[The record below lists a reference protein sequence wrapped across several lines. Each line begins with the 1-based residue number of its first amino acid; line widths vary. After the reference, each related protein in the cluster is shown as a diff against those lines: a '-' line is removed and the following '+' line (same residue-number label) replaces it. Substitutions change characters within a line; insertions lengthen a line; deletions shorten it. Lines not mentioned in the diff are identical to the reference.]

1 MDCKQLLIDSGLRMI
16 NSSLTVETWG
26 NISFRD
32 AASGNIYITPSGMDY
47 SACCCDDILVY
58 ALDGTRLEGERKPS
72 IELELHLS
80 IMRQRPEINAVVH
93 THPIYSMVF
102 ACLKQNIP
110 LVMDEAAQ
118 SLGEEIKVAEYAL
131 PGSPELA
138 ANCLAALGEN
148 GYACLLQSHGAV
160 CIGET
165 MAAAFRT
172 ATVLELTARIYHMC
186 KQIGEPKPISRENI
200 AFMRDYFLSKYG
212 QGK

>member
-1 MDCKQLLIDSGLRMI
+1 MDCKQLLIDAGLTMI
-16 NSSLTVETWG
+16 NSQLTVETWG

-32 AASGNIYITPSGMDY
+32 TTTGNIYITPSGMDY
-47 SACCCDDILVY
+47 HACCCDDILVY
-58 ALDGTRLEGERKPS
+58 KLDGTRLEGERKPS
-72 IELELHLS
+72 IELDLHLS
-80 IMRQRPEINAVVH
+80 VMRSRPEINAVVH

-102 ACLKQNIP
+102 ACLKQSIP

-138 ANCLAALGEN
+138 ANCVAALGKN

-160 CIGET
+160 CVGES
-165 MAAAFRT
+165 MEGAFRT
-172 ATVLELTARIYHMC
+172 AKVLELTAQIYHMC
-186 KQIGEPKPISRENI
+186 KQIGEPVPISKENI
-200 AFMRDYFLSKYG
+200 AIMRDYFRNKYG